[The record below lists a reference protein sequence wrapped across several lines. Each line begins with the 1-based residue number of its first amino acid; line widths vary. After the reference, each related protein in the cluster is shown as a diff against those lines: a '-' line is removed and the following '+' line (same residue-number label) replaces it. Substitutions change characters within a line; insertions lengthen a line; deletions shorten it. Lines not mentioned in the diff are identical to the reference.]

1 MKLSKRDCDNLIDAL
16 MEYDEQCCPKELADN
31 EVGLNAERLDDL
43 VKRLKRAE
51 ALPAKTDA
59 VVWVLD
65 ASSGIVFKVEI
76 PENFPENGDYENFLE
91 ANLPNDIRLKDC
103 NWMVGGT
110 DAVTI
115 HRHRYHLGF

>member
-1 MKLSKRDCDNLIDAL
+1 MKLSKRDCENLLDTLA
-16 MEYDEQCCPKELADN
+16 EYDEQICPKELADG

-43 VKRLKRAE
+43 VKRLKCAE
-51 ALPAKTDA
+51 ALPAHEDKI
-59 VVWVLD
+59 VWVLD

-76 PENFPENGDYENFLE
+76 PESFPENGDYEDFLE

-103 NWMVGGT
+103 NWMVGGV

>member
-1 MKLSKRDCDNLIDAL
+1 MELSKEDCANLLDAL
-16 MEYDEQCCPKELADN
+16 VEYDEQICPKELADG

-51 ALPAKTDA
+51 ALPAKTDKF
-59 VVWVLD
+59 VWVLD

-76 PENFPENGDYENFLE
+76 PANFPENGDYEDFLE

-103 NWMVGGT
+103 NWMIGEAGV
-110 DAVTI
+110 VTI
-115 HRHRYHLGF
+115 HRDRYVLGF

>member
-1 MKLSKRDCDNLIDAL
+1 MKLSKEEKQR
-16 MEYDEQCCPKELADN
+16 
-31 EVGLNAERLDDL
+31 
-43 VKRLKRAE
+43 E

-76 PENFPENGDYENFLE
+76 PENFPENGDYEDLLE

-103 NWMVGGT
+103 NWMVAGGG
-110 DAVTI
+110 VQSVV
-115 HRHRYHLGF
+115 RWRYHKGF